1 MRILFL
7 SLLVITTIWAS
18 TNTKNT
24 QVQKSHLTQNDKEM
38 ALVESIKENYEAF
51 IDTKPSSKKHDLA
64 LLTKEQ
70 IITFQATFPN
80 SRLKPSLLIL
90 LRELSFYLNP

>member
-1 MRILFL
+1 MRVLFL

-18 TNTKNT
+18 TNTET
-24 QVQKSHLTQNDKEM
+24 APVQKSHLTQHDKEI
-38 ALVESIKENYEAF
+38 ALAENIKENYEAF

-70 IITFQATFPN
+70 IMTFQATFSD

-90 LRELSFYLNP
+90 LREISFYLNP